1 VMEELYDQQI
11 IAAVLTGNV
20 DDYRHLVL
28 RYQRPIFN
36 LMYRMTGSHEDAL
49 DLAQEIFIKA
59 YEKLEHF
66 KTGSRFFPW
75 LYTIGMNH
83 GRNFIRDH
91 KMEKQC
97 LVEMG
102 QDESWVDRF
111 SQQSQ
116 RAWSPL
122 DVQRLREGLRQ
133 LPLDYR
139 EAMILCYH
147 EGFSMKEI
155 ADALELS
162 VSGAKMRV
170 HRGLRKLRQ
179 LMDGENYETEV
190 KKADERARDRN
201 TG

>member
-1 VMEELYDQQI
+1 MEEQYDQPI
-11 IAAVLTGNV
+11 IQAVLTGNV
-20 DDYRHLVL
+20 DAYRHLVL
-28 RYQRPIFN
+28 RYEKPIFN
-36 LMYRMTGSHEDAL
+36 LMYRMTGSREDAL
-49 DLAQEIFIKA
+49 DLAQETFIKA

-75 LYTIGMNH
+75 LYTIGLNN

-91 KMEKQC
+91 KMEKQF

-102 QDESWVDRF
+102 GDESWMDRL
-111 SQQSQ
+111 SQQNQ
-116 RAWSPL
+116 RVWTPL

-139 EAMILCYH
+139 EAMILHYH

-155 ADALELS
+155 AEALELS

-179 LMDGENYETEV
+179 IMDGGNHETE
-190 KKADERARDRN
+190 AGGTDESARDRV

>member
-1 VMEELYDQQI
+1 MEEPFDQQI
-11 IAAVLTGNV
+11 IQAVLTGSV
-20 DDYRHLVL
+20 DAYRHLVL
-28 RYQRPIFN
+28 RYEKPIFN
-36 LMYRMTGSHEDAL
+36 LMYRMTGSREDAL
-49 DLAQEIFIKA
+49 DLAQETFIKA

-75 LYTIGMNH
+75 LYTIGLNN

-91 KMEKQC
+91 KMEKQF

-102 QDESWVDRF
+102 GDESWMDRL
-111 SQQSQ
+111 SQQSE
-116 RAWSPL
+116 RVWSPL
-122 DVQRLREGLRQ
+122 DVQRLREGLQQ

-139 EAMILCYH
+139 EAMILHYH

-155 ADALELS
+155 AEALELS

-179 LMDGENYETEV
+179 IMDGGNHETE
-190 KKADERARDRN
+190 AGGTDERARDRVA
-201 TG
+201 G

>member
-1 VMEELYDQQI
+1 MEELYDQQVI
-11 IAAVLTGNV
+11 TAVLTGNV
-20 DDYRHLVL
+20 DAYRHLVL
-28 RYQRPIFN
+28 RYEKPIFN
-36 LMYRMTGSHEDAL
+36 LMYRMTGSRDDAL
-49 DLAQEIFIKA
+49 DLAQETFIKA
-59 YEKLEHF
+59 YEKLERF

-75 LYTIGMNH
+75 LYTIGLNN

-102 QDESWVDRF
+102 GDESWMDRLL
-111 SQQSQ
+111 QQNQ
-116 RAWSPL
+116 RVWTPL
-122 DVQRLREGLRQ
+122 DVQRLREGLQQ

-139 EAMILCYH
+139 EAMILHYH

-179 LMDGENYETEV
+179 IMDGGNHETE
-190 KKADERARDRN
+190 AGGTDERARDRVA
-201 TG
+201 G

>member
-1 VMEELYDQQI
+1 MEESYDQQI
-11 IAAVLTGNV
+11 ITTVLTGNV
-20 DDYRHLVL
+20 DAYRHLVL
-28 RYQRPIFN
+28 RYEKPIFN
-36 LMYRMTGSHEDAL
+36 LMYRMTGSREDAL
-49 DLAQEIFIKA
+49 DLAQETFIKA

-75 LYTIGMNH
+75 LYTIGLNN

-102 QDESWVDRF
+102 GDESWMDRL
-111 SQQSQ
+111 SQQNQ
-116 RAWSPL
+116 RVWTPL
-122 DVQRLREGLRQ
+122 DVQRLREGLQQ

-139 EAMILCYH
+139 EAMILHYH

-179 LMDGENYETEV
+179 IMDGGNHETE
-190 KKADERARDRN
+190 AGGTDERARDRV

>member
-1 VMEELYDQQI
+1 MMEESYDQQI
-11 IAAVLTGNV
+11 ITAVLTGEV
-20 DDYRHLVL
+20 DAYRHLVV
-28 RYQRPIFN
+28 RYEKPIFN
-36 LMYRMTGSHEDAL
+36 LMYRMTGSREDAL
-49 DLAQEIFIKA
+49 DLAQETFIKA

-75 LYTIGMNH
+75 LYTIGLNH

-91 KMEKQC
+91 KMEKKC

-102 QDESWVDRF
+102 GDESWMDRP
-111 SQQSQ
+111 SQQNQ
-116 RAWSPL
+116 KVWSPL
-122 DVQRLREGLRQ
+122 DVQRLREGLQQ

-139 EAMILCYH
+139 EAMILHYH

-179 LMDGENYETEV
+179 IMDGGNHETE
-190 KKADERARDRN
+190 AGGTDERARDRN

>member
-1 VMEELYDQQI
+1 MMEELYDQQVI
-11 IAAVLTGNV
+11 TAVLTGNV
-20 DDYRHLVL
+20 DAYRHLVL
-28 RYQRPIFN
+28 RYEKPIFN
-36 LMYRMTGSHEDAL
+36 LMYRMTGSRDDAL
-49 DLAQEIFIKA
+49 DLAQETFIKA
-59 YEKLEHF
+59 YEKLERF

-75 LYTIGMNH
+75 LYTIGLNN

-102 QDESWVDRF
+102 GDESWMDRLL
-111 SQQSQ
+111 QQNQ
-116 RAWSPL
+116 RVWTPL
-122 DVQRLREGLRQ
+122 DVQRLREGLQQ

-139 EAMILCYH
+139 EAMILHYH

-179 LMDGENYETEV
+179 IMDGGNHETE
-190 KKADERARDRN
+190 AGGTDERARDRV

>member
-1 VMEELYDQQI
+1 MMEELYDQQI
-11 IAAVLTGNV
+11 ITAVLTGRV

-36 LMYRMTGSHEDAL
+36 LMYRMTGSREDAL

-66 KTGSRFFPW
+66 KMGSKFFPW
-75 LYTIGMNH
+75 LYTIGLNH

-97 LVEMG
+97 FVEMG

-122 DVQRLREGLRQ
+122 DVQRLREGLQQ

-139 EAMILCYH
+139 EAMILHYH

-155 ADALELS
+155 ADVLELS

-179 LMDGENYETEV
+179 IMDAGNHETE
-190 KKADERARDRN
+190 AGGTDERARDRI

>member
-1 VMEELYDQQI
+1 MEESYDQQI
-11 IAAVLTGNV
+11 ITAVLTGEV
-20 DDYRHLVL
+20 DAYRHLVV
-28 RYQRPIFN
+28 RYEKPIFN
-36 LMYRMTGSHEDAL
+36 LMYRMTGSREDAL
-49 DLAQEIFIKA
+49 DLAQETFIKA

-75 LYTIGMNH
+75 LYTIGLNN

-102 QDESWVDRF
+102 GDESWMDRL
-111 SQQSQ
+111 SQQNQ
-116 RAWSPL
+116 RVWTPL

-139 EAMILCYH
+139 EAMILHYH

-155 ADALELS
+155 AEALELS

-179 LMDGENYETEV
+179 IMDGGNHETE
-190 KKADERARDRN
+190 AGGTDESARDRV

>member
-1 VMEELYDQQI
+1 MEEPYDQQI
-11 IAAVLTGNV
+11 IQAVLTGNV
-20 DDYRHLVL
+20 DAYRHLVL
-28 RYQRPIFN
+28 RYEKPIFN
-36 LMYRMTGSHEDAL
+36 LMYRMTGSREDAL
-49 DLAQEIFIKA
+49 DLAQETFIKA

-75 LYTIGMNH
+75 LYTIGLNN

-91 KMEKQC
+91 KMEKQF

-102 QDESWVDRF
+102 GDESWMDRL
-111 SQQSQ
+111 SQQNQ
-116 RAWSPL
+116 RVWTPL

-139 EAMILCYH
+139 EAMILHYH

-155 ADALELS
+155 AEALELS

-179 LMDGENYETEV
+179 IMDGGNHETE
-190 KKADERARDRN
+190 AGGTDERARDRV

>member
-1 VMEELYDQQI
+1 VMEELYDQQVI
-11 IAAVLTGNV
+11 TAVLTGNV
-20 DDYRHLVL
+20 DAYRHLVL
-28 RYQRPIFN
+28 RYEKPIFN
-36 LMYRMTGSHEDAL
+36 LMYRMTGSRDDAL
-49 DLAQEIFIKA
+49 DLAQETFIKA
-59 YEKLEHF
+59 YEKLERF

-75 LYTIGMNH
+75 LYTIGLNN

-102 QDESWVDRF
+102 GDESWMDRLL
-111 SQQSQ
+111 QQT
-116 RAWSPL
+116 PL
-122 DVQRLREGLRQ
+122 DVQRLREGLQQ

-139 EAMILCYH
+139 EAMILHYH

-179 LMDGENYETEV
+179 IMDGGNHETE
-190 KKADERARDRN
+190 AGGTDERARDRVA
-201 TG
+201 G

>member
-1 VMEELYDQQI
+1 MEELYDQRI
-11 IAAVLTGNV
+11 ITAVLTGNV
-20 DDYRHLVL
+20 DAYRHLVV
-28 RYQRPIFN
+28 RYEKPIFN
-36 LMYRMTGSHEDAL
+36 LMYRMTGSREDAL
-49 DLAQEIFIKA
+49 DLAQETFMKA

-75 LYTIGMNH
+75 IYTIGLNH

-97 LVEMG
+97 LVDMG
-102 QDESWVDRF
+102 QDESWVGRP
-111 SQQSQ
+111 SQQNQ
-116 RAWSPL
+116 RVWSPL
-122 DVQRLREGLRQ
+122 DVQRLREGLQQ

-139 EAMILCYH
+139 EAMILYYH

-155 ADALELS
+155 AGSLELS

-179 LMDGENYETEV
+179 IMDGESHETE
-190 KKADERARDRN
+190 AGGTDERA
-201 TG
+201 